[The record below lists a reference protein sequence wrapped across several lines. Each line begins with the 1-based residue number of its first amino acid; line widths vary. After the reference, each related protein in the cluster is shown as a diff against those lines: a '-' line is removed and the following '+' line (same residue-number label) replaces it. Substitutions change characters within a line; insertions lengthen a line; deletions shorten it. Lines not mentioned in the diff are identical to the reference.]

1 VVEPDAPDAP
11 EESVTLVPAAPRAPH
26 PAPAPAR
33 PDVLRLPF
41 RHELVVR
48 AAETF
53 AALGDPSRARIV
65 AALLERELSVG
76 ELARVAG
83 LTQSATSHHLRLLR
97 DRRLVRFHRHGHQV
111 YYSADDVHVHAMFVE
126 AFRHLRHVQEQ
137 LPDHPYRL
145 GDEGPA
151 GTGEAGEPADPGE
164 TEGESP

>member
-1 VVEPDAPDAP
+1 M
-11 EESVTLVPAAPRAPH
+11 TLVPAAPPEPH
-26 PAPAPAR
+26 PAPQPVQ
-33 PDVLRLPF
+33 PDGLRLPF
-41 RHELVVR
+41 RPELVAR
-48 AAETF
+48 AADTF

-111 YYSADDVHVHAMFVE
+111 YYSADDVHVHALFVE
-126 AFRHLRHVQEQ
+126 AFRHLRHVEER

-145 GDEGPA
+145 GDEAPA
-151 GTGEAGEPADPGE
+151 ESEGSGARPGE
-164 TEGESP
+164 RP